1 MDAANSGSDQRR
13 ARGRPFRPGQS
24 GNPQGKPRGLRNR
37 ATRLLD
43 KMAETDAADVLG
55 TVISR
60 AKKGD
65 MAAAGMI
72 MARVWPSRK
81 GRPVIFDMPPL
92 TNAADLVA
100 ALGRIAQAVGTGVL
114 TPDEGQAVGA
124 VLEMQRKAIELA
136 ELESRVTALEGKVDG
151 SAA

>member
-1 MDAANSGSDQRR
+1 MDAANSGSNQRQ

-24 GNPQGKPRGLRNR
+24 GNPQGKPRGVRNR
-37 ATRLLD
+37 ATLLLD
-43 KMAETDAADVLG
+43 RMAETDAADVLG

-92 TNAADLVA
+92 VNAADLA
-100 ALGRIAQAVGTGVL
+100 TALGRITQAVGTGIL
-114 TPDEGQAVGA
+114 TPEEGQAVGA
-124 VLEMQRKAIELA
+124 VLEMHRKAIELA
-136 ELESRVTALEGKVDG
+136 ELEARVAALEGKLDG
-151 SAA
+151 STT